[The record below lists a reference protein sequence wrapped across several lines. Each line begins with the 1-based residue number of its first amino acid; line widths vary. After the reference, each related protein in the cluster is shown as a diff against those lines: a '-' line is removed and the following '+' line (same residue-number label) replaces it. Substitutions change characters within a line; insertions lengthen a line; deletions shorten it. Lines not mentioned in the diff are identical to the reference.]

1 MEVRFSSD
9 PNGYRTMTQEQLKTM
24 FQIQTLFVPG
34 TIQMVYSDA
43 DRAIIGSAVPLK
55 GQLQLLSSKKELA
68 AEYFTERREVG
79 IINIGGNGAVI
90 ADGNKYSLAKK
101 DGLYISRGTKEIL
114 FSSDNSETPAEFY
127 LMSYPAHTEYPTSL
141 IPFASTTPASL
152 GSQQDANKRTIY
164 KYIHTNGAKSCQL
177 VMGMTELE
185 EGSIW
190 NTMPPHTH
198 LRRSEVYMYFNLPE
212 DAMVVHLMGK
222 PDETKHLIMRNKQA
236 VISPSWS
243 IHAGAGTKAYS
254 FIWAMGGENQA
265 FDDMDQVPIS
275 ELV

>member
-9 PNGYRTMTQEQLKTM
+9 PQGYRTMTQEQLKTM
-24 FQIQTLFVPG
+24 FQINSLFVPG
-34 TIQMVYSDA
+34 TIHTVYSDA

-55 GQLQLLSSKKELA
+55 EQLQLVSSKKELA
-68 AEYFTERREVG
+68 ADYFTERREVG
-79 IINIGGNGAVI
+79 IINIGGSGVI
-90 ADGNKYSLAKK
+90 VADGKKYSLEKK
-101 DGLYISRGTKEIL
+101 DGLYIGRGTKEI
-114 FSSDNSETPAEFY
+114 FFASDNSGTPAEY
-127 LMSYPAHTEYPTSL
+127 YIMSYPAHAEYPTTL
-141 IPFASTTPASL
+141 IPFATTDPSPL
-152 GSQQDANKRTIY
+152 GSQQDANKRIIY
-164 KYIHTNGAKSCQL
+164 KYIHTKGAKSCQL
-177 VMGMTELE
+177 VMGMTELA

-198 LRRSEVYMYFNLPE
+198 LRRSEIYMYFNLPV

-222 PDETKHLIMRNKQA
+222 PEETKHLIMRNKQA

-265 FDDMDQVPIS
+265 FDDMDAVPTG